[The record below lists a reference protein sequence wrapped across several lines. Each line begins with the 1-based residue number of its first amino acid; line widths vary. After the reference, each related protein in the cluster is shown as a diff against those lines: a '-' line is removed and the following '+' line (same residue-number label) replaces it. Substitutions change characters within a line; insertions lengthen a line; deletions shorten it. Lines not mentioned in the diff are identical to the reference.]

1 MPGDQTDPNARGPAH
16 KKFSNYVFDVE
27 ETLRIVKEAGEK
39 VLVDKKKFYQKKT
52 NNDEL

>member
-39 VLVDKKKFYQKKT
+39 VLVAKKKIYQKKT
-52 NNDEL
+52 INDEL